1 MRFNPK
7 KRVILFA
14 FEKNYVMLDIR
25 TFSLTRSIQK
35 QNEGTHMAKAKTTKK
50 VAKKAA
56 GRATKKVAAKAK
68 PAMARKAA
76 PRKNASLKV
85 TKPLKKAQLYSHL
98 SDCIEV
104 SRKEISNLFEALS
117 EVMESHLKK
126 GGPGEFTVPGLMKCK
141 VIRKPATKARKGVN
155 PFTGEPTMFK
165 AKPARNVIKVRPLK
179 ALKEMAN

>member
-1 MRFNPK
+1 
-7 KRVILFA
+7 
-14 FEKNYVMLDIR
+14 
-25 TFSLTRSIQK
+25 
-35 QNEGTHMAKAKTTKK
+35 MAKAKTAKK

-56 GRATKKVAAKAK
+56 GRTVKKVVAKA
-68 PAMARKAA
+68 ARKAA

-98 SDCIEV
+98 SECNGV
-104 SRKEISNLFEALS
+104 SRKEVAGIFEALG

-126 GGPGEFTVPGLMKCK
+126 GAPGEFTVPGLMKCK
-141 VIRKPATKARKGVN
+141 VIRKPATKARKGIN

-179 ALKEMAN
+179 ALKEMVN